1 MQPPLTVGMFDSF
14 KRDGALRFSI
24 GCEIESVENAAAP
37 YNTDDLLKCS
47 NDIKKY
53 KKTPSQM

>member
-14 KRDGALRFSI
+14 ERDGPSRFSI
-24 GCEIESVENAAAP
+24 GCETESVENAAAA